1 MVAVEGIVADTGDPE
16 QMHRVRVVIPLIDE
30 SEVHDEWIP
39 ALVPWVGANHY
50 GPVHL
55 PEIGSEVL
63 LFGRLGQKHTLFY
76 LSRFNEDFNV
86 PGEFAD
92 RSRGLKCDT
101 PYRLLCDLLIQIL
114 SQTQVLVRGEERV
127 DVQSGSVVDVDA
139 PDVRLKSDG
148 GVSVHGQGAK
158 VGFLGAV
165 PIARRALPAPA
176 TDLGSC
182 IALANAMRALLID
195 YGLAQ

>member
-1 MVAVEGIVADTGDPE
+1 M
-16 QMHRVRVVIPLIDE
+16 
-30 SEVHDEWIP
+30 
-39 ALVPWVGANHY
+39 
-50 GPVHL
+50 
-55 PEIGSEVL
+55 
-63 LFGRLGQKHTLFY
+63 
-76 LSRFNEDFNV
+76 
-86 PGEFAD
+86 
-92 RSRGLKCDT
+92 
-101 PYRLLCDLLIQIL
+101 
-114 SQTQVLVRGEERV
+114 